1 MSTEDSLKRIIKRER
16 QARKA
21 AETVIEQKAL
31 ELYHL
36 NQNLVNLNGSLEE
49 KILERTKEIEDSKQ
63 ELIVAKEAAESA
75 TKAKSEFLSNMSHE
89 LRTPMNAVV
98 GITNLLLSGDPRS
111 DQQEYLKTLLASA
124 EQLLGLINDIL
135 DFSKIETGAISFE
148 SIDFNLA
155 QLLDDVERV
164 MKFKAEEKELNLSF
178 SVDKGTPTWLKGDY
192 FRLKQ
197 VFINLIGNAVKFTD
211 KGGVKVL
218 AAPEFP
224 DSLSNDPISIKFQ
237 VIDTG
242 VGIAKDKLGTI
253 FEQFSQENESI
264 TRKFGGTGLGLS
276 ITQQLIVMQGGKIWV
291 ESELGKGSTFLF
303 TLPFVTGKPKEAE
316 KKEAIKES
324 GAADTLKG
332 LRVLVAEDNK
342 INRFV
347 ISKFMDTW
355 QIDYELAEN
364 GKIAV
369 EKISDGIFDLVLMDL
384 QMPEMDGLEA
394 TRQIRAISEPYFQ
407 QLPIIALT
415 ASVVQDVKE
424 QAINAG
430 MNDFATKP
438 FIPAE
443 LSKIIQKYAPST
455 TE

>member
-21 AETVIEQKAL
+21 AESVIEQKAL

-49 KILERTKEIEDSKQ
+49 KIIERTREIEESKE
-63 ELIVAKEAAESA
+63 ELISAMEAAESA

-98 GITNLLLSGDPRS
+98 GITNLLLSGEPRT

-135 DFSKIETGAISFE
+135 DFSKIETGAITFE
-148 SIDFNLA
+148 SIDFNLV

-164 MKFKAEEKELNLSF
+164 MKFKAEEKELALSF
-178 SVDKGTPTWLKGDY
+178 SVDKQTPTWLKGDY

-211 KGGVKVL
+211 KGGIKVL
-218 AAPEFP
+218 ASPEFP
-224 DSLSNDPISIKFQ
+224 EASDDPISIKFQ

-276 ITQQLIVMQGGKIWV
+276 ITQQLIVLQEGKIWV

-303 TLPFVTGKPKEAE
+303 TLPFVKGKPKESE

-324 GAADTLKG
+324 GIADTLKG

-369 EKISDGIFDLVLMDL
+369 EKISDGVFDLVLMDL

-394 TRQIRAISEPYFQ
+394 TRQIRSIREPYFQ
-407 QLPIIALT
+407 KLPIIALT

-443 LSKIIQKYAPST
+443 LSRIIQKYAPGPA
-455 TE
+455 E